1 MSAIDTQN
9 AKNIRDAMQIVVKV
23 GESSNPYF
31 EFDNSNL
38 LSCELQLR
46 SDLSAIDPTLP
57 ESEIVIRA
65 YWPEDISEELITIA
79 DGTIITYQAGYAG
92 DMSPVRTF
100 YLAEKITW
108 EQQVLTVHGVD
119 AVHFME
125 AESDPLF
132 IGNLG
137 TANGPGAWGT
147 AKHAH
152 RMLTVMFMRVISDA
166 GITPLSTPS
175 LPQTYV
181 SGTIDSK
188 KVASLLE
195 RQSRREI
202 IANMMNL
209 CHQEY
214 ASNTFNG
221 MSSFWLTYVD
231 AGRPVITREKP
242 SSSWTIN
249 EADCGDI
256 KRYVDK
262 NIVQI
267 NAKNKRLDVSA
278 YRTDTGHPTVGPY
291 TGNQKIG
298 KADLLKSSG
307 AAFSYDCPVGLIDIV
322 LNRDVVPD
330 GVAYNK
336 HYITTTAHPNKRI
349 NPIDIYDTKASNK
362 CGSVLRDSKNAAWQG
377 WSDGQTE
384 TGSYY
389 YLVDFWLNLVTYKY
403 ITDIDTTSITC
414 DLYGSAYNAID
425 NPKTYTTTGSGIIA
439 EPSKTYWAGEI
450 NAAKYS
456 DTSSL
461 VNILP
466 DEGFKSLLKRSNET
480 GSFTW
485 KGDPRMQPRDVFT
498 FVYKDG
504 TEELRTIETI
514 NLKHEEGGTVATITY
529 RKGIV

>member
-9 AKNIRDAMQIVVKV
+9 AKSIRDPMIISVIV
-23 GESSNPYF
+23 GDPSDPIFTFTNE
-31 EFDNSNL
+31 DII
-38 LSCELQLR
+38 SCELNLR
-46 SDLSAIDPTLP
+46 SDLKPIDPTLP
-57 ESEIVIRA
+57 ESEIVIKA
-65 YWPEDISEELITIA
+65 YYPEDISEELITIA
-79 DGTIITYQAGYAG
+79 DDTLITYQAGYAG
-92 DMSPVRTF
+92 DMSPARTF
-100 YLAEKITW
+100 YLSERITW
-108 EQQVLTVHGVD
+108 EDRILTVNGVD
-119 AVHFME
+119 AVHFMD

-137 TANGPGAWGT
+137 TSNGPGVWGT

-152 RMLTVMFMRVISDA
+152 RMLTTIFIYVVNNA
-166 GITPLSTPS
+166 GITPLSTPT

-221 MSSFWLTYVD
+221 LSSFWLTYVD
-231 AGRPVITREKP
+231 AGRPVITRTKP

-249 EADCGDI
+249 ETDCGDI
-256 KRYVDK
+256 KRNVDK

-267 NAKNKRLDVSA
+267 KAKNKRLDVSA
-278 YRTDTGHPTVGPY
+278 YRSDVGHPTVGPY
-291 TGNQKIG
+291 TNNHKIG
-298 KADLLKSSG
+298 KVDILKNSG
-307 AAFSYDCPVGLIDIV
+307 GAFSYDCPVGLIDMV

-330 GVAYNK
+330 GVAYNE
-336 HYITTTAHPNKRI
+336 HYIAATAHPNNRI
-349 NPIDIYDTKASNK
+349 KPVDIYDTNASNK
-362 CGSVLRDSKNAAWQG
+362 CGNVLRDSKNAAWQS
-377 WSDGQTE
+377 WSDGRTE
-384 TGSYY
+384 TGYYY
-389 YLVDFWLNLVTYKY
+389 YLYDFWSNLNTYKY
-403 ITDIDTTSITC
+403 ITDADATSITC

-425 NPKTYTTTGSGIIA
+425 EAKTYTTTGDGIIA
-439 EPSKTYWAGEI
+439 EPSKTYWTGEI

-456 DTSSL
+456 DTSTL
-461 VNILP
+461 INLLP
-466 DEGFKSLLKRSNET
+466 DEGFKALMNRSNET

-498 FVYKDG
+498 FYFKDG
-504 TEELRTIETI
+504 STELRTIESI
-514 NLKHEEGGTVATITY
+514 NLKHEGGGTIAKITY